1 MYLEVTA
8 MRIEDVLRTASTDS
22 LTPMQRKV
30 LDYLEG
36 HADEVFPYQDG
47 ELARIL
53 GLKPAALGFTLWSL
67 ERKGAIKR
75 IKVDKFYFG
84 CEKAVSALQRKLSNI
99 QADEAKET
107 PVWKV

>member
-1 MYLEVTA
+1 MK
-8 MRIEDVLRTASTDS
+8 IEDVLRIASTDS

-30 LDYLEG
+30 LDYIEW

-47 ELARIL
+47 ELAKIL

-84 CEKAVSALQRKLSNI
+84 CEKAVAALQKKLGDLQPRSQN
-99 QADEAKET
+99 AKT
-107 PVWKV
+107 L